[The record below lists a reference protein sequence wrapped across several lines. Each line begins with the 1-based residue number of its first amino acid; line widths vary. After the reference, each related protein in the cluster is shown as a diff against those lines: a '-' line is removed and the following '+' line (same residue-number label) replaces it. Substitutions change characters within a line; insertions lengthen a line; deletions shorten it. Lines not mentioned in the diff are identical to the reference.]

1 MVDNDKE
8 KFLRESNFISTASLF
23 IIFIAYIILSQIKF
37 SIFTII
43 TMVIIILTDI
53 AIFTYI
59 KYKIHIEYRGND
71 INIMDYISSDLSWRY
86 VIYLSIFFL
95 VVLIVEAFVGVV
107 RIYSNFIILNA
118 FIFFIWAISLNNPMV
133 NLLIRKS
140 RKLEDVFI
148 NDEISELSME
158 MGINEPSVFILD
170 TNNRVANAFEINS
183 KEAYVFITNYL
194 MEILDYNE
202 IIAVLAHELS
212 HIKLKHNRKTSIVT
226 FGLYIILMNF
236 ASFGFLI
243 NSGILFIFSP
253 LFFIFLIF
261 FITFVIPALKRRNEV
276 AADLNAVKY
285 VDKQYLETALKK
297 ISNIDKIPEN
307 TLKSLGLDH
316 PSTDKRINLI
326 EKSKL

>member
-8 KFLRESNFISTASLF
+8 KFLRKSNFISTASLF
-23 IIFIAYIILSQIKF
+23 IIFIAYIILSEITF

-43 TMVIIILTDI
+43 AMIIIVFIDAAL
-53 AIFTYI
+53 FTYF

-71 INIMDYISSDLSWRY
+71 INIMDYIYSDLSWRY

-95 VVLIVEAFVGVV
+95 VVLILEGSVNAV
-107 RIYSNFIILNA
+107 RTYSNIIILNA
-118 FIFFIWAISLNNPMV
+118 FIFFIWAVAVNNPLV

-140 RKLEDVFI
+140 IKFDDIFI

-183 KEAYVFITNYL
+183 KEAYVFITGYL
-194 MEILDYNE
+194 KAILDYNE

-212 HIKLKHNRKTSIVT
+212 HIKLKHNRKTSLVT
-226 FGLYIILMNF
+226 FVSYIILMNL
-236 ASFGFLI
+236 ASLEFLV
-243 NSGILFIFSP
+243 NSGILFLLSP
-253 LFFIFLIF
+253 VFFVLLIF
-261 FITFVIPALKRRNEV
+261 FIFFVIPAMKRRNEV

-285 VDKQYLETALKK
+285 VDKQYLEDALRK
-297 ISNIDKIPEN
+297 ISSFDKIPEN
-307 TLKSLGLDH
+307 TLKSLSLDH
-316 PSTDKRINLI
+316 PSTNKRIDLI